1 MKEQLHTIPISDAM
15 ANAGECPFC
24 YIEQKTEE
32 HMMDFVLGHGASY
45 MEADI
50 RDMTDR
56 EGFCRAHFKKM
67 FDYGNS
73 LGNAWILKTLMKRH
87 EEEMDHVWK
96 SFRPDAAAKRS
107 SLFGKKTDGSSN
119 SIVEWINR
127 RESTCFICNS
137 VKNTFQAY
145 MKTFFSMY
153 KKDVDF
159 RAQVANTKGAS
170 YMEADIRDM
179 TDREG
184 FCRAH
189 FKKMF
194 DYGNSLGNAWI
205 LKTLMKRHEE
215 EMDHVWKSFRP
226 DAAAKRSSLF
236 GKKTDGSSNSIVEWI
251 NRRESTCFICNSV
264 KNTFQAYMKTFFSMY
279 KKDVDFRAQVA
290 NTKGFCLDH
299 FKVLCEGADE
309 QLSGEEKKEFYATVL
324 PLMKENFHRV
334 YEDVAWF
341 IEKYDYKNKDA
352 DWKDS
357 KDAIQRGMQKL
368 RGSDPSLPPHVL
380 KK

>member
-24 YIEQKTEE
+24 YIERKTEE

-73 LGNAWILKTLMKRH
+73 LGNAWILKTLYKRH
-87 EEEMDHVWK
+87 LEEMDREFKHFK
-96 SFRPDAAAKRS
+96 PENT
-107 SLFGKKTDGSSN
+107 GKKSGQ
-119 SIVEWINR
+119 
-127 RESTCFICNS
+127 
-137 VKNTFQAY
+137 NTFQAY
-145 MKTFFSMY
+145 MKTFFDMY
-153 KKDVDF
+153 KKHPEF
-159 RAQVANTKGAS
+159 RDQVAA
-170 YMEADIRDM
+170 
-179 TDREG
+179 
-184 FCRAH
+184 
-189 FKKMF
+189 
-194 DYGNSLGNAWI
+194 
-205 LKTLMKRHEE
+205 
-215 EMDHVWKSFRP
+215 
-226 DAAAKRSSLF
+226 
-236 GKKTDGSSNSIVEWI
+236 
-251 NRRESTCFICNSV
+251 
-264 KNTFQAYMKTFFSMY
+264 
-279 KKDVDFRAQVA
+279 
-290 NTKGFCLDH
+290 TKGFCLDH

-309 QLSGEEKKEFYATVL
+309 MLSDKERKDFYDTML
-324 PLMKENFHRV
+324 PLMRENVERV

-341 IEKYDYKNKDA
+341 VEKYDYKNRDA
-352 DWKDS
+352 DWKNS

>member
-96 SFRPDAAAKRS
+96 TFRPDAAAKRS

-137 VKNTFQAY
+137 VKKY
-145 MKTFFSMY
+145 
-153 KKDVDF
+153 
-159 RAQVANTKGAS
+159 
-170 YMEADIRDM
+170 
-179 TDREG
+179 
-184 FCRAH
+184 
-189 FKKMF
+189 
-194 DYGNSLGNAWI
+194 
-205 LKTLMKRHEE
+205 
-215 EMDHVWKSFRP
+215 
-226 DAAAKRSSLF
+226 
-236 GKKTDGSSNSIVEWI
+236 
-251 NRRESTCFICNSV
+251 
-264 KNTFQAYMKTFFSMY
+264 
-279 KKDVDFRAQVA
+279 
-290 NTKGFCLDH
+290 
-299 FKVLCEGADE
+299 
-309 QLSGEEKKEFYATVL
+309 LSGLHENLLFHVQKRYGFPCTGGKYQRIL
-324 PLMKENFHRV
+324 PR
-334 YEDVAWF
+334 
-341 IEKYDYKNKDA
+341 
-352 DWKDS
+352 
-357 KDAIQRGMQKL
+357 
-368 RGSDPSLPPHVL
+368 SL
-380 KK
+380 

>member
-96 SFRPDAAAKRS
+96 TFRPDAAAKRS
-107 SLFGKKTDGSSN
+107 SLFGKKTD
-119 SIVEWINR
+119 V
-127 RESTCFICNS
+127 
-137 VKNTFQAY
+137 
-145 MKTFFSMY
+145 
-153 KKDVDF
+153 
-159 RAQVANTKGAS
+159 
-170 YMEADIRDM
+170 
-179 TDREG
+179 
-184 FCRAH
+184 
-189 FKKMF
+189 
-194 DYGNSLGNAWI
+194 
-205 LKTLMKRHEE
+205 
-215 EMDHVWKSFRP
+215 
-226 DAAAKRSSLF
+226 
-236 GKKTDGSSNSIVEWI
+236 SSNSIVEWI

-299 FKVLCEGADE
+299 FKVLCEGAEIDLAAIGHATLRSIAE
-309 QLSGEEKKEFYATVL
+309 FLAVGCLEGTGGQLRVGEVKHVEFTLDARVVSLSEEEGTWSACAHSGVFGSV
-324 PLMKENFHRV
+324 V
-334 YEDVAWF
+334 VVAVVVGAGGQS
-341 IEKYDYKNKDA
+341 E
-352 DWKDS
+352 
-357 KDAIQRGMQKL
+357 
-368 RGSDPSLPPHVL
+368 
-380 KK
+380 